1 MTTGKLATLDAKS
14 TPQLFQASQF
24 TGVQSS
30 ATLLAAVADGFYR
43 IFLVD
48 INSAATTGIVT
59 LTFAGAAQP
68 VARIDLSAGST
79 WMAMTRTKQDGA
91 VNTALQVSC
100 PANTYVHIG
109 YSLLSSPSLD

>member
-68 VARIDLSAGST
+68 VNAAMAFAMRSCTVCAPPTPVRFMSSENSMRSPPRDL
-79 WMAMTRTKQDGA
+79 Q
-91 VNTALQVSC
+91 
-100 PANTYVHIG
+100 
-109 YSLLSSPSLD
+109 